1 MSADESAGMSTSRSP
16 EPSAGPIADQS
27 AAISSRQLDGTRS
40 WRPLLAPLAFLLA
53 AAVLLNFITDRP
65 DAAAAMARGIAGPTT
80 WPRLMLFGVMLFA
93 AGWAVQRAIWIMS
106 RSSRLPAGPVGDG
119 ALKPQGR
126 VWVGI
131 ALILGYGFCLPLL
144 GFPLAT
150 LLYLVLWLLLGG
162 IRSPLQIGLI
172 GGLGTTVLLYL
183 FVKLA
188 LMPLDRGEGV
198 IGEWTIALYR
208 LMHIF

>member
-1 MSADESAGMSTSRSP
+1 MSVEPAAQRLAG
-16 EPSAGPIADQS
+16 A
-27 AAISSRQLDGTRS
+27 RS

-53 AAVLLNFITDRP
+53 AALLLNFITDRP
-65 DAAAAMARGIAGPTT
+65 EEAAAMARGIAGPTT

-93 AGWAVQRAIWIMS
+93 AGWAVQRAVWITS
-106 RSSRLPAGPVGDG
+106 RSSRLRSGPVGDG
-119 ALKPQGR
+119 ASKPQGR
-126 VWVGI
+126 VWIGI
-131 ALILGYGFCLPLL
+131 ALILAYGFLLPVL

-162 IRSPLQIGLI
+162 VRSPLQIVLI

-188 LMPLDRGEGV
+188 LMPLDRGAGA
-198 IGEWTIALYR
+198 IGEMTIGLYR
-208 LMHIF
+208 LLHIF